1 MSTAVACGIT
11 PAHENP
17 VWEFTTTDVRNY
29 IQTKFTQL
37 TTGLRKIGQNVDDVQ
52 VGLITMKLGKQY
64 VMAVL
69 TLPESVLRGSNQ
81 ANDIPSVFRGQNMDN
96 RLSFEKPFYDL
107 LRNFMYTKN
116 EKGLFR
122 NASYRQSMQLS
133 SKHVNTLMA
142 YMNPRTMVSG
152 DEKKKVVNVTVA
164 IDMLKVFQSMLA
176 DKNNPKQKF
185 EVWIPTAE
193 KISDGKHKFTVQR
206 IVETNKVSSDNMTKE
221 LLRSLHRA
229 INP

>member
-1 MSTAVACGIT
+1 MSTAVSCGIT
-11 PAHENP
+11 PTHENP
-17 VWEFTTTDVRNY
+17 EWEITTVDAKNY
-29 IQTKFTQL
+29 IQSKFTQL
-37 TTGLRKIGQNVDDVQ
+37 TTGLRKIGQSTDDVK
-52 VGLITMKLGKQY
+52 VNLTTMKLGKQY

-116 EKGLFR
+116 ERGMFR

-133 SKHVNTLMA
+133 SKHVNALMA
-142 YMNPRTMVSG
+142 YMNPRTMISG
-152 DEKKKVVNVTVA
+152 GKKYVVVA
-164 IDMLKVFQSMLA
+164 IDMIKVFHSMLA

-185 EVWIPTAE
+185 GVWVKKSE
-193 KISDGKHKFTVQR
+193 KTDDGMHKFTVQKV
-206 IVETNKVSSDNMTKE
+206 VETNKISTDTLAKD
-221 LLRSLHRA
+221 LQRSLHRA